1 MDPVLRMWVESVFS
15 VAYLFTV
22 WGLVIAMWRRHS
34 QGAVVHRELTAL
46 FILAFGL
53 LALGDTGHTGFRV
66 VAYALGNLGHTI
78 SLFGASWRLVGLG
91 SFSTA
96 VTITLFYIIMLIIWH
111 RRFEQPYGALALISF
126 AAGAARLIVLF
137 LPQNQWGGGESVAP
151 AAYTWYL
158 LRNALLTIQGLMV
171 AYLILRAALAAQDG
185 AFKWMGIMILIS
197 YGCYLPTL
205 LFQREVP
212 MISMLMI
219 PKTLAY
225 LAIGFIAFNALF
237 RPPQRAAQ
245 PAVVGRY

>member
-1 MDPVLRMWVESVFS
+1 MDPVLRMWVESTFS
-15 VAYLFTV
+15 VAYLLTV
-22 WGLVIAMWRRHS
+22 WGLVIAMWQRHS
-34 QGAVVHRELTAL
+34 RSAVVHRELTAL
-46 FILAFGL
+46 FILIFGL

-66 VAYALGNLGHTI
+66 VAYALGNLEHTI

-111 RRFEQPYGALALISF
+111 RRFEQPYGALSLISF
-126 AAGAARLIVLF
+126 AAGAVRLIVMLF
-137 LPQNQWGGGESVAP
+137 PQNQWGGGESVAQ
-151 AAYTWYL
+151 AAYIWYL
-158 LRNALLTIQGLMV
+158 LRNALLTIQGLIV
-171 AYLILRAALAAQDG
+171 AYLILRDALARQDG

-225 LAIGFIAFNALF
+225 LGVGFIAFNALF
-237 RPPQRAAQ
+237 QAPQQATQ
-245 PAVVGRY
+245 PQSAGS